1 MTRAWRNAPNDV
13 LQNLIQGAVYLMI
26 QVATLR
32 YESILVDRLTV
43 RNVVQRMTF
52 AEENGAQCLYL
63 GCYRLLTRSLKDDS
77 ESFEWDVSN
86 LQWENEEEPE
96 DVVVQPQQSPVE
108 TMQPQQRDSSGG
120 TSSTASSSAPPA
132 KIKKNW
138 RERLR
143 RSSSAQKV
151 SHHDS
156 KVCDLPPPIKAG
168 SVADTVGHQDNKVVA
183 PPQPTK
189 SSFSAQKVSDY
200 NRRARYNIRIAAYLE
215 AKQAL
220 IISRHNILQ
229 LNFHQLL
236 SLLPSSFL
244 QYPEDE
250 ILEMVLV
257 WSSIQGSSRDETKE
271 LVAHVRLPFV
281 PVNSVVMR
289 KAVEAGLVS
298 RDMLRDCRL
307 FQTNTDYREAVV
319 NTDIIYRARVPPALR
334 MRLYTKI
341 RISQDSAR

>member
-1 MTRAWRNAPNDV
+1 
-13 LQNLIQGAVYLMI
+13 MI

-120 TSSTASSSAPPA
+120 TSSTASSSAQPT
-132 KIKKNW
+132 KIKKNKKNW

-168 SVADTVGHQDNKVVA
+168 SVAETVGHQDNT
-183 PPQPTK
+183 PQPTK

-220 IISRHNILQ
+220 IIRQHNVLQ
-229 LNFHQLL
+229 LNFDQLL
-236 SLLPSSFL
+236 SL
-244 QYPEDE
+244 
-250 ILEMVLV
+250 
-257 WSSIQGSSRDETKE
+257 
-271 LVAHVRLPFV
+271 
-281 PVNSVVMR
+281 
-289 KAVEAGLVS
+289 
-298 RDMLRDCRL
+298 
-307 FQTNTDYREAVV
+307 
-319 NTDIIYRARVPPALR
+319 
-334 MRLYTKI
+334 
-341 RISQDSAR
+341 

>member
-1 MTRAWRNAPNDV
+1 MMWYCT
-13 LQNLIQGAVYLMI
+13 I
-26 QVATLR
+26 
-32 YESILVDRLTV
+32 
-43 RNVVQRMTF
+43 
-52 AEENGAQCLYL
+52 
-63 GCYRLLTRSLKDDS
+63 
-77 ESFEWDVSN
+77 
-86 LQWENEEEPE
+86 
-96 DVVVQPQQSPVE
+96 VQPQQSPVE
-108 TMQPQQRDSSGG
+108 TTQPQQRDSSGG

-132 KIKKNW
+132 KTKKNKKNW
-138 RERLR
+138 RQRLR

-168 SVADTVGHQDNKVVA
+168 SVAETVSHQDNT
-183 PPQPTK
+183 PQPTK

-298 RDMLRDCRL
+298 KYMLRDCRL

-319 NTDIIYRARVPPALR
+319 NTDIIYRACVPPALR
-334 MRLYTKI
+334 LWLYK
-341 RISQDSAR
+341 D